1 MNKILIIALLSI
13 VQLPLAFGQK
23 VDDFTL
29 TDVANNKKVSLS
41 DYKDSKGVVII
52 FTSNVCPYSVYYEGR
67 ITQIISEY
75 SQKGISFLLINSHNE
90 DKESDSDMENKIN
103 TWGISVPYLSDKD
116 QKVMN
121 ALHASKS
128 PHAFILKN
136 NGGSFSIFYQG
147 AIDNNPQVASDVK
160 EQYLKNNLDN
170 LLSGKS
176 ATSNVRPIGCMVK
189 RG

>member
-1 MNKILIIALLSI
+1 MNKILIIALLTI
-13 VQLPLAFGQK
+13 VQLPLALGQK

-29 TDVANNKKVSLS
+29 NNVTNNQKVSLS
-41 DYKDSKGVVII
+41 DYKDSKGVVVI

-75 SQKGISFLLINSHNE
+75 SKKGISFILINAHNE
-90 DKESDSDMENKIN
+90 DKESESDMKNKMN
-103 TWGISVPYLSDKD
+103 TWGLNVAYLSDKE

-128 PHAFILKN
+128 PHAFLLKN
-136 NGGSFSIFYQG
+136 NGSHFSVFYQG

-160 EQYLKNNLDN
+160 EQYLKINIDN
-170 LLSGKS
+170 LLSGQP